1 MTERNEDACWEI
13 EVVRKYTV
21 SKMSQKCFA
30 SIISS
35 VCQINTSHK
44 QSHLIIINKHQ
55 CYMIKTEQSFIQG
68 IHILDVSDVMN
79 HLYGLQVLI
88 LFQFSEVLQLIHHF
102 YASLPKHHNHQ

>member
-1 MTERNEDACWEI
+1 
-13 EVVRKYTV
+13 
-21 SKMSQKCFA
+21 
-30 SIISS
+30 
-35 VCQINTSHK
+35 
-44 QSHLIIINKHQ
+44 
-55 CYMIKTEQSFIQG
+55 MIKTEQSFIQG